1 MMTTGGILPHGLRRA
16 AIAATAAVT
25 LALFGTAV
33 PTAARAASP
42 TVLKAAFYQPDGH
55 PIIELSKEVLDKIER
70 ETEGRVKFR
79 TYASSTLM
87 PTTEMASGVND
98 GTAFMAIWYMP
109 YMSKTIPLFDIETI
123 PVWTGGCK
131 GIVESFD
138 AGLNDVYTEALK
150 RQGLTNVKVAG
161 VSECLPRVLAV
172 RKQVRTPADSKG
184 VKVRSVGAEAE
195 MFKEIGASPVNMTM
209 DQVYEA
215 MSRGIIDGVTNA
227 FMMIEDRS
235 QFELV
240 KHVTNMDLTS
250 VLMHVIYNPSMLSK
264 LEPRDRQVVE
274 DGMKAVAEHVRVG
287 LSKLNEQSVAKA
299 TSSLG
304 VQVYQPNAAERK
316 EWSEAARSSRKAF
329 EEKGAGD
336 PLIKRGLDYVYRFN
350 PQD

>member
-1 MMTTGGILPHGLRRA
+1 MIKAGEFFSFGLRRA
-16 AIAATAAVT
+16 AIAAGTT
-25 LALFGTAV
+25 LSLALFGMGV
-33 PTAARAASP
+33 PAAQAQSA
-42 TVLKAAFYQPDGH
+42 TVLKTAFYQPDGH
-55 PIIELSKEVLDKIER
+55 PIIELSKEVFSKIER

-79 TYASSTLM
+79 VYAASTLV

-131 GIVESFD
+131 GVVGAFD
-138 AGLNDVYTEALK
+138 AGLNDIYTEALV

-172 RKQVRTPADSKG
+172 SQQVRRPADSKG
-184 VKVRSVGAEAE
+184 LKIRSVGAESD
-195 MFKEIGASPVNMTM
+195 MIRDIGASPVNMTM

-215 MSRGIIDGVTNA
+215 MSRGIINGVTNA

-250 VLMHVIYNPSMLSK
+250 VLMHVIYNPSVLDK
-264 LEPRDRQVVE
+264 LDPRDRKTVE
-274 DGMKAVAEHVRVG
+274 SGMREVADHVRVG
-287 LSKLNEQSVAKA
+287 LSALNEKSIARA
-299 TSSLG
+299 SESLG
-304 VQVYQPNAAERK
+304 VQVYQPNAEEHK
-316 EWSEAARSSRKAF
+316 EWVQAAQASRKVF
-329 EEKGAGD
+329 EDKAAKD
-336 PLIKRGLDYVYRFN
+336 PLIQKGLEYVYQFN
-350 PQD
+350 PQN